1 MNYILDLS
9 WKTPE
14 ELTALVDA
22 LRPYVYKELERMR
35 LEKSCGNPEPIG
47 KPGDGSSPHCS
58 IIDEYHEHQTDEA
71 LATMEKGTGNCQGII
86 DSSNG

>member
-35 LEKSCGNPEPIG
+35 LEKSCGNPEPKGLITILELTMRP
-47 KPGDGSSPHCS
+47 KINDG
-58 IIDEYHEHQTDEA
+58 
-71 LATMEKGTGNCQGII
+71 
-86 DSSNG
+86 